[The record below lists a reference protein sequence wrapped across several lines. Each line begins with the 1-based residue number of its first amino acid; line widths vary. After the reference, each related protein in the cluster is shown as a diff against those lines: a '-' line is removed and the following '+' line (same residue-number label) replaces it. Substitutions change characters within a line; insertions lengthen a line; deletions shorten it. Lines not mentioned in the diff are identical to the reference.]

1 MAEAAKKEGETSP
14 LEMTQSKSE
23 KIGDLADNM
32 SQKVVS
38 GVSGVTNAVVSGV
51 STSASAAKKAGS
63 DVISPLVS
71 AVTGTLT
78 SGAAALGDALVEGI
92 DMASDLGGAMIKGAQ
107 PVVDKIKDVDEDLG
121 ISSAAASVTHSAS
134 KKVGKVTKV
143 VGKGVSKV
151 GSKVGAAAG
160 AVDKKLGGHVGK
172 KISKLSEVIA
182 NGVKQFTSETIGAE
196 EIRVLMLGFDKAG
209 KTTLLNWMCDQTKNH
224 AGDYEKTLGYNS
236 KRAKYKNSEWHV
248 WDIGGDEEIRGLWP
262 QFYMN
267 ILPYDALVFVV
278 DSTDTWRMN
287 EVKDTLKTI
296 LTEYQGPIVLCANKR
311 DLESAMSVRN
321 IIQELELEQF
331 RNNPWYIQSTCAT
344 NGDGV
349 LIVLDWILANRKKK

>member
-1 MAEAAKKEGETSP
+1 MAEAAKKEGDP
-14 LEMTQSKSE
+14 LEMTQSNSE
-23 KIGDLADNM
+23 KIGDVANKM

-51 STSASAAKKAGS
+51 SNSASAAKKAGS

-71 AVTGTLT
+71 AVSDTLA
-78 SGAAALGDALVEGI
+78 SGAAVVGEVLANGV
-92 DMASDLGGAMIKGAQ
+92 DMASDLGGAMKKGAQ
-107 PVVDKIKDVDEDLG
+107 PVVDKIRDVDEDLG
-121 ISSAAASVTHSAS
+121 ISSTAASVTHSAS

-182 NGVKQFTSETIGAE
+182 NGVKQFTSETVGAE
-196 EIRVLMLGFDKAG
+196 DIRVLILGFDKAG
-209 KTTLLNWMCDQTKNH
+209 KTTLLNWISEPTKNH
-224 AGDYEKTLGYNS
+224 AGDYGKTLGYNS
-236 KRAKYKNSEWHV
+236 KRANYKNSGWHI

-267 ILPYDALVFVV
+267 IFPYDALVFVV

-287 EVKDTLKTI
+287 EVKDTLNTI
-296 LTEYQGPIVLCANKR
+296 LTEYQGPIVICANKQ
-311 DLESAMSVRN
+311 DLESAMSTRKIIEELGLANIRN
-321 IIQELELEQF
+321 I
-331 RNNPWYIQSTCAT
+331 PWYCQPTCAT
-344 NGDGV
+344 TGDGV
-349 LIVLDWILANRKKK
+349 LITLDWILQNRKKK